1 MKRVIP
7 HGVGKCHEV
16 TKGTGSRQELDA
28 SSRADDGQTKKS
40 ETRVK
45 CEKVKNDKHQMILAV
60 FGAGEGNRTPVFSL
74 GS

>member
-1 MKRVIP
+1 MGRRRKN
-7 HGVGKCHEV
+7 
-16 TKGTGSRQELDA
+16 
-28 SSRADDGQTKKS
+28 

-45 CEKVKNDKHQMILAV
+45 CEKVKNGKYPLILAV

>member
-1 MKRVIP
+1 MGFIYKAKHSDRLSS
-7 HGVGKCHEV
+7 
-16 TKGTGSRQELDA
+16 KGAGREFA
-28 SSRADDGQTKKS
+28 SGRRADEKS

>member
-1 MKRVIP
+1 MGR
-7 HGVGKCHEV
+7 
-16 TKGTGSRQELDA
+16 R
-28 SSRADDGQTKKS
+28 KKN

-45 CEKVKNDKHQMILAV
+45 CEKVKNGKYQRILAV